1 MLRLCL
7 PAWCASACLLP
18 SPMGT
23 PSPSRPSTGFTATPS
38 TGRQFWTIYFGISE
52 IYSSPSFSDL
62 TGLERGVW
70 DQAGL
75 GTTPWSP
82 VLTPSTGAII
92 MQAEPPPFEF
102 CFIVNSKLIFKWK
115 IKDWQNSEI
124 PKAHLGA
131 YLSWRLTFFLKG
143 LFTIFCLS
151 FKSHILDSNGVFFS
165 EHLFHTLCH
174 GQCSGESNR
183 KYRSLGNM
191 LR

>member
-7 PAWCASACLLP
+7 PAWCASACPLP
-18 SPMGT
+18 SLMGT
-23 PSPSRPSTGFTATPS
+23 PSPSRPSTGSTATPS

-82 VLTPSTGAII
+82 VLTPSMGAII
-92 MQAEPPPFEF
+92 MQAEPLPFEF

-124 PKAHLGA
+124 FKSSTWCIFVLKIN
-131 YLSWRLTFFLKG
+131 FFLKKEKG
-143 LFTIFCLS
+143 RHPS
-151 FKSHILDSNGVFFS
+151 
-165 EHLFHTLCH
+165 
-174 GQCSGESNR
+174 
-183 KYRSLGNM
+183 
-191 LR
+191 